1 MSVCA
6 NCEHS
11 VRAAFCEH
19 CGQRAHVPAFTWR
32 YVFHEL
38 PAGVFAW
45 DRGALYTAKQLF
57 TRPGHTIRE
66 YIAGKRISH
75 FRPIPLLA
83 FCAGLMGLMG
93 YLLEAPIGA
102 IRANGD
108 QEGVKL
114 VMDWINGHYVWIE
127 LASLPFI
134 SFSTWLFFRKQG
146 FNLVEHVVINSFL
159 ASQRL
164 ILNLVLMPLIFIFD
178 NKVFIMLQ
186 SAFVTLLSLGL
197 FVWAFTQL
205 FQPMGALKVSF
216 RTLTAYGFAYLL
228 IALLALSVVYG
239 LSRTGQLQLN

>member
-6 NCEHS
+6 NCEQEA
-11 VRAAFCEH
+11 RDAFCAH
-19 CGQRAHVPAFTWR
+19 CGQSTNLPRFTWR

-38 PAGVFAW
+38 PAGLFAW

-57 TRPGHTIRE
+57 TRPGHAISE
-66 YIAGKRISH
+66 YISGKRIKH

-83 FCAGLMGLMG
+83 FCAGLMGLLG
-93 YLLEAPIGA
+93 YLLEEPIGA
-102 IRANGD
+102 FRVNGD

-114 VMDWINGHYVWIE
+114 VMDWVNGHYVWIE

-146 FNLVEHVVINSFL
+146 YNLVEHVVINSFL

-164 ILNLVLMPLIFIFD
+164 ILNLALLPLIFIFD
-178 NKVFIMLQ
+178 NRVFIMVQ
-186 SAFVTLLSLGL
+186 SAFVTVLSLGL
-197 FVWAFTQL
+197 FLWAFTQL
-205 FQPMGALKVSF
+205 FQRMGTVKVSF

>member
-1 MSVCA
+1 MRVYA
-6 NCEHS
+6 NCERN
-11 VRAAFCEH
+11 VRDAYCAH
-19 CGQRAHVPAFTWR
+19 CGQSVDLPRFTWR

-83 FCAGLMGLMG
+83 FCAGLMGLLG
-93 YLLEAPIGA
+93 YLLEAPMSG
-102 IRANGD
+102 IRVNGD

-134 SFSTWLFFRKQG
+134 SFSTWLFFRNQD
-146 FNLVEHVVINSFL
+146 FNLVEHVVIL
-159 ASQRL
+159 PTHHA
-164 ILNLVLMPLIFIFD
+164 
-178 NKVFIMLQ
+178 Q
-186 SAFVTLLSLGL
+186 SDAD
-197 FVWAFTQL
+197 
-205 FQPMGALKVSF
+205 ALDLHL
-216 RTLTAYGFAYLL
+216 R
-228 IALLALSVVYG
+228 
-239 LSRTGQLQLN
+239 